1 MDEVEKY
8 QQRLQ
13 AISEK
18 RRLQE
23 EQEQMKRE
31 VEEERL
37 KLQQLKRKS
46 LRDQW
51 LMNALPS
58 APDGRG
64 ADSPLQEPQA
74 QEPEEQQRDALQTE
88 DSQLAEAELK
98 DLEVGHRQTH
108 TDRDPQDAGQLRV
121 ETAGGD
127 IEHLECWTREGAE
140 GPWPDLHTQT
150 APLKNGQEGRSVLG
164 VVELQVERDLKTGAT
179 VILSVAPVAPGQTGA
194 PGETVFDDGC
204 RSVQAVGG
212 VGATPS
218 PEELGQILDVLKGAG
233 LQALL
238 GETQLIPNGRE
249 EREEQEVQDTRA
261 EENGLEVD
269 TDAGGNIT
277 HSALQQEVMYH
288 TSGPPEKWEG
298 HQLGG
303 EGLDTEA
310 EGSGDPVT
318 MTTEAEGSGDP
329 VTMTTEAEGWGG
341 PVTMTTEAEGLGD
354 PVTMTTE
361 AEGWGDPVTMT
372 TEAEGWGD
380 PVTMTTEAEGWGC
393 PVTMTFL
400 GFAEAEPGEEGT
412 GEIIHAERV
421 IITDEGDEPPSGGA
435 ENPSVPPTS
444 TPTPEESAVIPAR
457 AERAPEASAVPD
469 SEPPGEDTP
478 ASEGGAETEERGART
493 EEGGAE
499 TEEGGAES
507 EEGGALE
514 PTALQ
519 QQVQG
524 REGRLPED
532 STLQITADSS
542 HVPLAVTA
550 QAPPPAN
557 AQGEGKAEA
566 EAQAELPRAASVG
579 AAGGGARPQ
588 GEGTGESEAQPL
600 PHAAGQQIPATPAEL
615 QPLVPLPKD
624 SLSPGEGGEP
634 PKHKSCQCCSVM

>member
-1 MDEVEKY
+1 MDEVERY

-51 LMNALPS
+51 LMDALPS

-64 ADSPLQEPQA
+64 ADSPLQGPQA

-140 GPWPDLHTQT
+140 GPWPDPHTQM

-249 EREEQEVQDTRA
+249 EREERGEEQEVQDTRA

-303 EGLDTEA
+303 EGQDTEA

-318 MTTEAEGSGDP
+318 MTTEAEGGR
-329 VTMTTEAEGWGG
+329 ARGG
-341 PVTMTTEAEGLGD
+341 GY
-354 PVTMTTE
+354 
-361 AEGWGDPVTMT
+361 
-372 TEAEGWGD
+372 
-380 PVTMTTEAEGWGC
+380 
-393 PVTMTFL
+393 
-400 GFAEAEPGEEGT
+400 

-421 IITDEGDEPPSGGA
+421 IITDEGDEPPPGGA

-444 TPTPEESAVIPAR
+444 TPTPEESAIIPAR
-457 AERAPEASAVPD
+457 AERAPEASPVPD

-478 ASEGGAETEERGART
+478 ASEGGAETEEGGART

-499 TEEGGAES
+499 N

-524 REGRLPED
+524 REGQLPED

-566 EAQAELPRAASVG
+566 EAQAELPQAASVG
-579 AAGGGARPQ
+579 VAGGGARPQ
-588 GEGTGESEAQPL
+588 GRGRASLRRSPCHVRRDSRYPPRPPSSSPWCPSPKTASAQAREGSPQTQVL
-600 PHAAGQQIPATPAEL
+600 PVLLGHVIHSPALT
-615 QPLVPLPKD
+615 D
-624 SLSPGEGGEP
+624 
-634 PKHKSCQCCSVM
+634 